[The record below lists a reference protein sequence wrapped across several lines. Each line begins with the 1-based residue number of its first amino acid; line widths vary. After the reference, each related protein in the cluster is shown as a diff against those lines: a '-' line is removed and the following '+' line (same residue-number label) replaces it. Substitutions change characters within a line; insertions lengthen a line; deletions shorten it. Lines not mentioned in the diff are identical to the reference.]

1 MTEKKKQINWTKV
14 RGFFAA
20 MFALALVVVM
30 AAVGAKLAGWRVP
43 GLIQIT
49 DFLGIENDQPPA
61 GIAQP

>member
-14 RGFFAA
+14 RAFFAA
-20 MFALALVVVM
+20 VFALALVVLM

-49 DFLGIENDQPPA
+49 DFLGIEND
-61 GIAQP
+61 